1 LRGNHALVGSTYVE
15 FLIGLEILFFCT
27 GLALQISVLQ
37 TYRKNDNHVCTL
49 VIGCVNF
56 LHNLYTYYS
65 LNCYP
70 RRHLRR
76 VHPAEESLTAVT
88 IENTVENKTIL
99 RYIPAVNVHPEEI
112 CVVCLEQFYYLDDE
126 MTDDK
131 ITQIDECQHT
141 FHTTCIQQ
149 WIQAKKSVGCGC
161 PVCRKPINV

>member
-1 LRGNHALVGSTYVE
+1 MSSEVGCKSCILLLLAFCVMNIAEIFQLVGQYLHSESNSLV
-15 FLIGLEILFFCT
+15 
-27 GLALQISVLQ
+27 A
-37 TYRKNDNHVCTL
+37 CTL
-49 VIGCVNF
+49 VIGCVTF

-65 LNCYP
+65 LNYYP

-76 VHPAEESLTAVT
+76 VHPAEESLSAVT
-88 IENTVENKTIL
+88 IERTVENKTIL

-131 ITQIDECQHT
+131 ITQIVECQHT